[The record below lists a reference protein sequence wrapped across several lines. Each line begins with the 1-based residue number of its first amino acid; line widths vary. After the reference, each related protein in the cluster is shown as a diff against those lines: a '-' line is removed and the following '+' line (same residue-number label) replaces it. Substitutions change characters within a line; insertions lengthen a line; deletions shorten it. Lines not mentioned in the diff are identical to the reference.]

1 MNKKR
6 GFTLI
11 EIIICIALIAIIGT
25 TMTFVVINS
34 NKNKQI
40 KILENNNKILENAL
54 EVYLEKHEEIQT
66 NLENSAKGA
75 VVTLEVL
82 KNEGLI
88 DEKQFKGIELK
99 KNYFFLSYSMLDN
112 KPNTD
117 CDNNVIPLSI
127 VESWK
132 VDTDKVVYICPR
144 TDSGSGGDNGSDDEN
159 KSSIINQYGNSG
171 YYIAKGSNPNNW
183 VKFEVTAGNSNTDL
197 AYFPNDEDKDLWR
210 IVSIDE
216 NGGIKLVYNKDVKA
230 NNQLIYT
237 NYNGNDKNYED
248 VTIFDTTEP
257 SVKRLSDLRTYL
269 ELDGRIFSAYCD
281 ININKCFYPYKID
294 RVKRGPY
301 RYQFKAFYKLK
312 TSYNYTLS
320 NERCIKGSNNK
331 KYLDCNYGSNK
342 STFRYSS
349 LNGWNIMDLYDDGI
363 YNNDEYKENTK
374 LYYLYNNI
382 TNKDWLDV
390 NDAYY
395 FYDKSGAVFDLD
407 FSYTKRVKLFSLTKN
422 DIDAS
427 LLIGKSW
434 LYNFN
439 TLSGVYRGD
448 SYGNGSHYDTYS
460 NVYISSGDTH
470 AEYSI
475 LQSVTGCTTG
485 DLNCD
490 SYDEDYQ
497 AFELSTGQYY
507 PVITLKSN
515 VKLKGNKCN
524 TKDKLGSKK
533 CPYTLE
539 WVDDVT
545 DGAE

>member
-54 EVYLEKHEEIQT
+54 EVYLENHEEIQT
-66 NLENSAKGA
+66 NLENNAKGA

-127 VESWK
+127 VKSWN

-144 TDSGSGGDNGSDDEN
+144 TDSGSGGSTSSGENSTSDEN
-159 KSSIINQYGNSG
+159 KSSIINQFGNSG

-197 AYFPNDEDKDLWR
+197 AYFPNDEDKNLWR

-216 NGGIKLVYNKDVKA
+216 NGGIKLVYNKDVKS

-237 NYNGNDKNYED
+237 NYSEEDKTYED
-248 VTIFDTTEP
+248 RKI
-257 SVKRLSDLRTYL
+257 KRGKEVYDYLGVSEFCNSDK
-269 ELDGRIFSAYCD
+269 S
-281 ININKCFYPYKID
+281 KCFYPYDYDVINGKGYY
-294 RVKRGPY
+294 K
-301 RYQFKAFYKLK
+301 FKTFYKLN
-312 TSYNYTLS
+312 TPYNYDFGM
-320 NERCIKGSNNK
+320 EGCE
-331 KYLDCNYGSNK
+331 YGSKWKIENCEYK
-342 STFRYSS
+342 STYTTYRYDA
-349 LNGWNIMDLYDDGI
+349 LNTWNIMDLYDDGI
-363 YNNDEYKENTK
+363 YNNEEYKENTK
-374 LYYLYNNI
+374 LYFLYKNI
-382 TNKDWLDV
+382 KNKDWLD
-390 NDAYY
+390 NADTYLYY
-395 FYDKSGAVFDLD
+395 KKSGSIFDVD
-407 FSYTKRVKLFSLTKN
+407 FSRTKKSKFSTLTIN
-422 DIDAS
+422 DVEGS
-427 LLIGKSW
+427 TLIGKSW
-434 LYNFN
+434 LYNYN
-439 TLSGVYRGD
+439 TISGVLNWDDSSGRSSSSGYKLVTLSSGSTSAFWNTSQETTYCTNT
-448 SYGNGSHYDTYS
+448 NGCY
-460 NVYISSGDTH
+460 NSG
-470 AEYSI
+470 S
-475 LQSVTGCTTG
+475 
-485 DLNCD
+485 
-490 SYDEDYQ
+490 Q
-497 AFELSTGQYY
+497 AFTLLTSSYY
-507 PVITLKSN
+507 PVIILKPN
-515 VKLKGNKCN
+515 VKLKENSCSAKNKV
-524 TKDKLGSKK
+524 GSKN

-539 WVDDVT
+539 WVDDVS
-545 DGAE
+545 E